1 MRLNLGKYL
10 SSFTEIYDVQISENK
25 TMCLC
30 AIMIA
35 LISTVIDR
43 VYEKKKHCLQ
53 YLNIY
58 VSSKAIFCPA
68 QHQILRNDA
77 QMLLSH
83 KLKQCSDL

>member
-43 VYEKKKHCLQ
+43 VYKKKK
-53 YLNIY
+53 NIVY
-58 VSSKAIFCPA
+58 ST
-68 QHQILRNDA
+68 
-77 QMLLSH
+77 
-83 KLKQCSDL
+83 